1 MTTPVQQVGQVA
13 PNALSNALAIGIGN
27 TAPGSALIA
36 VGSFFGTGARTVTSS
51 GAGTWAAAMDDGS
64 RYAAWVCLNPATNT
78 NSVTLHTVGN
88 GDFTGYVI
96 EVPAGVL
103 KAAGQVLASAGNVG
117 AAAAWASPAINPA
130 FISFVLGLSFQTADG
145 TRTNVAGA
153 GFTAAAGTGIT
164 TGAVLNGNEGDS
176 SAIEYGDFA
185 AGSVTAAG
193 TWSGAALGSTS
204 FVIAFERVAAGG
216 DSSGGGDFS
225 RARRRNG

>member
-1 MTTPVQQVGQVA
+1 MTTPVQQKGQIA
-13 PNALSNALAIGIGN
+13 PNALSNALAIAIAA
-27 TAPGSALIA
+27 TAAGSALIA
-36 VGSFFGTGARTVTSS
+36 VGSFFGTGARTVDSN
-51 GAGTWAAAMDDGS
+51 GTGIWAAAFDDGT
-64 RYAAWVCLNPATNT
+64 RYACWVCLNPGTGT
-78 NSVTLHTVGN
+78 TSVGLHTVGN

-117 AAAAWASPAINPA
+117 AAAAWTSPAINPA
-130 FISFVLGLSFQTADG
+130 FLNFALGISFQTADG
-145 TRTNVAGA
+145 TRTNAAGA

-176 SAIEYGDFA
+176 TAVEYGDFA
-185 AGSVTAAG
+185 AGSVTATG

-204 FVIAFERVAAGG
+204 FVVAFERVAAGG
-216 DSSGGGDFS
+216 DASGGGDFS